1 MRCLRF
7 LLVLAAI
14 ASMSVCANA
23 KIGTCDAV
31 PAATLLLPCF
41 EVDLG
46 QGFDSGATRTT
57 IMFINNAST
66 ASVLAQVSLWT
77 DYGVP
82 TAAFDVTLA
91 GNAVFALNL
100 RDVFAGLTVA
110 GVDFSTRTTELI
122 PAHTGEVS
130 PTTGKVSGF
139 NYGDSV
145 ARGYVLVNAM
155 NQAGAGYP
163 TQAGYFAAG
172 GTGKASNQNVL
183 WGDFIYL
190 DPMNNF
196 SEGDTLAHIEASGT
210 DPLVTTS
217 GNYTFYAAFV
227 NGTAIDNRE
236 PLGAAWTTGFDI
248 ADSYQPPRLVYWR
261 DSKSITS
268 PVNPMTWPSWCPMN
282 HTKFEMFDAAGT
294 RHVPPPKYFFPL
306 VCGRLDLRDTQ
317 IAVPFEQGWLL
328 VDLNLATSSGLFG
341 TSSQSWVSCIKSWEG
356 RFSVGHG
363 ATMYLPAR
371 AGTKA
376 AEPGS
381 AGPKK

>member
-1 MRCLRF
+1 MRCFRF

-14 ASMSVCANA
+14 ASLSLCANA

-46 QGFDSGATRTT
+46 PGFDSGATRTT
-57 IMFINNAST
+57 LLFINNASG

-82 TAAFDVTLA
+82 TAAFDITLA

-100 RDVFAGLTVA
+100 RDIFAGLTVA
-110 GVDFSTRTTELI
+110 GVDFSTRTAELI

-130 PTTGKVSGF
+130 PTIGEVQRTVSGF
-139 NYGDSV
+139 NYGDNV

-190 DPMNNF
+190 DPVNNF

-248 ADSYQPPRLVYWR
+248 ADAYQPSRIVYWR

-268 PVNPMTWPSWCPMN
+268 PVNRGSSPSWCPLN
-282 HTKFEMFDAAGT
+282 HNKFEMFDAAGT
-294 RHVPPPKYFFPL
+294 RHVPPQKYFFPL
-306 VCGRLDLRDTQ
+306 VCGRLDLTNPQ
-317 IAVPFEQGWLL
+317 IAAPFDQGWLL

-341 TSSQSWVSCIKSWEG
+341 TSSQSWVSCIKSREG

-363 ATMYLPAR
+363 ATLVAPASS
-371 AGTKA
+371 GTKA
-376 AEPGS
+376 AVPGE
-381 AGPKK
+381 